1 MPATPA
7 HTHFVMVRA
16 IISSYT
22 CAMLRLLPI
31 AIAATVL
38 LPAAGQTPQ
47 PGPKPSQRGTVSQ
60 RINDTTVTIDYS
72 RPVARGRELF
82 GKLVPYGRVWC
93 PGADDATTIELTTDV
108 TVNGHALPKGKYS
121 LWTEPNAE
129 KWLMIFNRTA
139 TAWHTR
145 YPAGQDALRVEAAP
159 RAGAHMET
167 LAFYFPAVDGRKA
180 ELVFHWGTLIVPLA
194 IEVP

>member
-1 MPATPA
+1 MI
-7 HTHFVMVRA
+7 H
-16 IISSYT
+16 
-22 CAMLRLLPI
+22 LLSI

-38 LPAAGQTPQ
+38 LQAEAQKPQ

-93 PGADDATTIELTTDV
+93 PGADDATTLEVTTDV
-108 TVNGHALPKGKYS
+108 TVNGQTLAKGKYS
-121 LWTEPNAE
+121 LWAEPNAE
-129 KWLMIFNRTA
+129 KWVMIVNRTA
-139 TAWHTR
+139 NVWHTR
-145 YPAGQDALRVEAAP
+145 YPAGQDALRVDVTP
-159 RAGAHMET
+159 RVGSHMET
-167 LAFYFPAVDGRKA
+167 MAFYFPVVDGRKA
-180 ELVFHWGTLIVPLA
+180 ELAFHWGTVVVPLA

>member
-1 MPATPA
+1 M
-7 HTHFVMVRA
+7 F
-16 IISSYT
+16 
-22 CAMLRLLPI
+22 RLLPI

-38 LPAAGQTPQ
+38 LQAQGQTPQ

-93 PGADDATTIELTTDV
+93 PGADDATTIEVTTDV
-108 TVNGHALPKGKYS
+108 TVNGQALAKGKYS
-121 LWTEPNAE
+121 VWAEPNAE
-129 KWLMIFNRTA
+129 KWVMIFNRSA
-139 TAWHTR
+139 NVWHTR
-145 YPAGQDALRVEAAP
+145 YPAGQDALRIDVTP

-167 LAFYFPAVDGRKA
+167 MAFYFPVVEGRKA
-180 ELVFHWGTLIVPLA
+180 ELVFHWGTVVVPLA

>member
-1 MPATPA
+1 
-7 HTHFVMVRA
+7 
-16 IISSYT
+16 
-22 CAMLRLLPI
+22 MLRLLSI

-108 TVNGHALPKGKYS
+108 TVTGHALPKGKYS

-129 KWLMIFNRTA
+129 KWQMIFNRTA

-145 YPAGQDALRVEAAP
+145 YPAGQDALRVEVAP

-167 LAFYFPAVDGRKA
+167 LAFYFPVVDGRKA
-180 ELVFHWGTLIVPLA
+180 ELVFHWGTVVVPLA

>member
-1 MPATPA
+1 M
-7 HTHFVMVRA
+7 F
-16 IISSYT
+16 
-22 CAMLRLLPI
+22 RLLPI

-38 LPAAGQTPQ
+38 FQAEGQKPQ

-121 LWTEPNAE
+121 LWTEPNAD
-129 KWLMIFNRTA
+129 KWVMIFNRTA
-139 TAWHTR
+139 NAWHTR
-145 YPAGQDALRVEAAP
+145 YPAGQDALRVEVVP
-159 RAGAHMET
+159 RTGAHMET
-167 LAFYFPAVDGRKA
+167 LAFYFPVVDGRKA
-180 ELVFHWGTLIVPLA
+180 ELVFHWGTAVVPVA